1 MKGKSDM
8 KKSMLYKIA
17 QMSVLRDNI
26 LDDSS
31 KLEVLRVLMN
41 EEDISKLVEKNKEE
55 KNKEGDSNEEDRK

>member
-1 MKGKSDM
+1 MKGLIVM

-31 KLEVLRVLMN
+31 KLEVLRALMN
-41 EEDISKLVEKNKEE
+41 EEDIAKLVEKNKEE
-55 KNKEGDSNEEDRK
+55 KNKEGDSNDENRK

>member
-8 KKSMLYKIA
+8 KKSMLYKMA
-17 QMSVLRDNI
+17 QMAVLRDNI

-31 KLEVLRVLMN
+31 KLEVLRALMN

>member
-8 KKSMLYKIA
+8 KKSMLFKMA
-17 QMSVLRDNI
+17 QMSVVRDNI

-31 KLEVLRVLMN
+31 KLEVLRALMN